1 MAMEVFVWFSHLFRM
16 SLFFLIAGFFAN
28 LLIERRGVRGFL
40 RNRAIRIALPL
51 VIFWPLITAAM
62 FFLIMWSLGYIQEL
76 PPILQLLTELI
87 AQGADPPEPTTG
99 HLWFLYNLTYFS
111 AIAAPL
117 ARIRWTWVTRVA
129 ATFFGS
135 MRHLLWAPLLL
146 VPALYSTLSPVP
158 SPEGFAPQAFSYG
171 YYGLFFVMGWHFF
184 RHPGYLD
191 LVDKRLGLLVAVSA
205 VGYVV
210 YFLRL
215 PIAPISVD
223 VLRTFSDGP
232 PAQTGWS
239 HLLDAGLEGYL
250 AVYLTL
256 VMLVLGR
263 RFLDFQ
269 NRA

>member
-1 MAMEVFVWFSHLFRM
+1 MDAVRALTMLLGVFFHVGLAYAAAFQGLWLVGDMKASSMAMEVFVWFSHLFRM

-158 SPEGFAPQAFSYG
+158 RPRASRRKPFPTAT
-171 YYGLFFVMGWHFF
+171 MGC
-184 RHPGYLD
+184 
-191 LVDKRLGLLVAVSA
+191 S
-205 VGYVV
+205 
-210 YFLRL
+210 
-215 PIAPISVD
+215 S
-223 VLRTFSDGP
+223 
-232 PAQTGWS
+232 
-239 HLLDAGLEGYL
+239 
-250 AVYLTL
+250 
-256 VMLVLGR
+256 
-263 RFLDFQ
+263 
-269 NRA
+269 